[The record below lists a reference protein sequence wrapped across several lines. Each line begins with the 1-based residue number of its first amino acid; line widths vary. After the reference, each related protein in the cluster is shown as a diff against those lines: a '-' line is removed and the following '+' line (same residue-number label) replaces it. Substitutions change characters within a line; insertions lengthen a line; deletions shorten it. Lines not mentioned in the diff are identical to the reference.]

1 MIYCNICI
9 NELVY
14 RVYINIILN
23 NYVKK
28 ENQHTDMQIRQCF
41 ECLWGLSMNANKEM
55 LAGYAYPD
63 GGYYDAD
70 PDAY

>member
-1 MIYCNICI
+1 MYCKIYI
-9 NELVY
+9 NVLVY
-14 RVYINIILN
+14 PCF
-23 NYVKK
+23 KK
-28 ENQHTDMQIRQCF
+28 GNQRTDMQIRQCF